1 MSKDNEA
8 LEKKAKTVINGV
20 RQDLAAISNF
30 IAAGLVDQAMLN
42 NGKLNKKLEK
52 EEIEKILNAEQTE
65 QNINNPVISLRATE
79 LKAEEEFNKLEKEGV
94 NPKEFAEIREEM
106 KIFRESITKKMSTLE
121 GLNDLMN
128 NKVKYQMT
136 IGAMPFSGITYDEKI
151 ILTKQ
156 TQQEMNFPKDVSY
169 FIASQ
174 DLSVSFSMFMKK
186 KAVECFAISEE
197 PFKGGLRELDKVKM
211 NDKQQLSKF
220 SALVSSGAVG
230 FDILQKSFGNIKEQ
244 KGSVINSKI
253 NSKVVEKL
261 LPALSKLGAD
271 YLNQHSKEIIE
282 EISKSAYTNKA
293 FWSYFS
299 KSLSIS
305 DSNLDKIG
313 KELLDKH
320 LVISQKTAIVKPP
333 QIKEEGTG
341 KSQEVTPNKTKKVGK
356 GAESKDLDKYRKS
369 EVNAK
374 SKISPAEL
382 RKKEGGERER

>member
-1 MSKDNEA
+1 
-8 LEKKAKTVINGV
+8 
-20 RQDLAAISNF
+20 
-30 IAAGLVDQAMLN
+30 
-42 NGKLNKKLEK
+42 
-52 EEIEKILNAEQTE
+52 
-65 QNINNPVISLRATE
+65 
-79 LKAEEEFNKLEKEGV
+79 
-94 NPKEFAEIREEM
+94 
-106 KIFRESITKKMSTLE
+106 
-121 GLNDLMN
+121 
-128 NKVKYQMT
+128 
-136 IGAMPFSGITYDEKI
+136 
-151 ILTKQ
+151 
-156 TQQEMNFPKDVSY
+156 
-169 FIASQ
+169 
-174 DLSVSFSMFMKK
+174 MKK

-197 PFKGGLRELDKVKM
+197 PFKGGLRELDRVKM

-261 LPALSKLGAD
+261 LPALSKLGTD

-320 LVISQKTAIVKPP
+320 LVISQKTATVSRP

-356 GAESKDLDKYRKS
+356 GAESRDLDKYRKS

-382 RKKEGGERER
+382 RKKVEREKGNNR